1 MNMTRDELLT
11 LFMAGVE
18 RGRDEAIAEDW
29 GNRAPG
35 NAEVVFVETL
45 RHMLLDKTPYKDSNR
60 RFEIWSMTNE
70 QVIAEIVGG

>member
-1 MNMTRDELLT
+1 MTRDELLT

-35 NAEVVFVETL
+35 TAEVVFVETL

-60 RFEIWSMTNE
+60 RFEIWSMTDE
-70 QVIAEIVGG
+70 QVINEIVGG

>member
-1 MNMTRDELLT
+1 MNMTRNELLA

-35 NAEVVFVETL
+35 NAEGEFVKTL
-45 RHMLLDKTPYKDSNR
+45 RYMLLDKTPYMDSNR
-60 RFEIWSMTNE
+60 RLEIWGMTDQ
-70 QVIAEIVGG
+70 QVIDEVVGE

>member
-1 MNMTRDELLT
+1 MNMTRDELLA

-29 GNRAPG
+29 GDRAPG

-45 RHMLLDKTPYKDSNR
+45 RHMLLDKIDYKDLER
-60 RFEIWSMTNE
+60 RNEIWDMTDE
-70 QVIAEIVGG
+70 QIIAEIVGE